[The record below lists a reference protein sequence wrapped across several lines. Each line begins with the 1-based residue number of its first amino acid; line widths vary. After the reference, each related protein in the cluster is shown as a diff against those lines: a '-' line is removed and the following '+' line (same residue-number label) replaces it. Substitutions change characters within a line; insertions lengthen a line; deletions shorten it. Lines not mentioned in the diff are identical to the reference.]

1 MMLIASNVNVMHFF
15 KIPFTASTENVIHLS
30 FMRDTPNPNLFTSDY
45 NKMLALINVNLVAK
59 KMTMYI
65 VNLRP
70 NI

>member
-1 MMLIASNVNVMHFF
+1 MHFL

-59 KMTMYI
+59 KNDNVYCQFKTQY
-65 VNLRP
+65 LRG
-70 NI
+70 I